1 MNNKREDMLNE
12 FMNYF
17 ISTVYYK
24 QNKKK
29 FKSKNI
35 YDKLCF
41 VSDKVRKEG
50 YKVGHMYREEPMK
63 QIPDSGWRFLAGNED
78 DEYMNN
84 PNAHHIV
91 HVLTVSE
98 LDPDVIP
105 YLESKVGSSYIRI
118 DDDNFELD
126 DDEKEIYITK

>member
-1 MNNKREDMLNE
+1 MSNKKDDMLYE

-17 ISTVYYK
+17 ISKIYYK
-24 QNKKK
+24 QNKKA

-78 DEYMNN
+78 EEYMNN
-84 PNAHHIV
+84 PDTHHIV
-91 HVLTVSE
+91 HILTVSE
-98 LDPDVIP
+98 IDPDIVP
-105 YLESKVGSSYIRI
+105 YLESKVGSSYIRV
-118 DDDNFELD
+118 DDDKFEE
-126 DDEKEIYITK
+126 DDETQEIYVTK

>member
-1 MNNKREDMLNE
+1 MSNKKDDMLYE

-17 ISTVYYK
+17 ISKIYYK
-24 QNKKK
+24 QNKKA

-84 PNAHHIV
+84 PDTHHIV

-98 LDPDVIP
+98 IDPDIIP
-105 YLESKVGSSYIRI
+105 YLESKVGSSYIRV
-118 DDDNFELD
+118 DDGKFEE
-126 DDEKEIYITK
+126 DDETQEIYVTK